1 MIQNVGAF
9 TRNTEFSLLPL
20 QSISVS
26 AIYGTA
32 VFQALFPC
40 VGPPLACIALL
51 IWHTPSLCMCSLYI
65 AYTVLLEYNAKS
77 CSLAALIATVTY
89 TCMHVS
95 SYMQSSMV

>member
-26 AIYGTA
+26 AIYGAA

-40 VGPPLACIALL
+40 VGLPLACIALL
-51 IWHTPSLCMCSLYI
+51 IWHTPSLCMHVLIVHSLY
-65 AYTVLLEYNAKS
+65 
-77 CSLAALIATVTY
+77 CSAGVQKAAAWL
-89 TCMHVS
+89 H
-95 SYMQSSMV
+95 